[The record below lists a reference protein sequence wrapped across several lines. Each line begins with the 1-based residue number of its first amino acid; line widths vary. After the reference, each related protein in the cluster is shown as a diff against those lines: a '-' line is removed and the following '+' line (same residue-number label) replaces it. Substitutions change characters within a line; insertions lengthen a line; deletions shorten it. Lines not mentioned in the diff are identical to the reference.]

1 MKKSPVL
8 WLLPLAAVL
17 FFTIPSDLFAL
28 TAAKE
33 KKLASLQTELQT
45 KGKLSNS
52 KQKNLDSL
60 LAEKQAEQAA
70 AVNIVQPPESIG
82 NQAAADPIQ
91 GQPVAPQ
98 PVTEPAVISG
108 TSTVEDAK
116 NVRAPSFVKPAEQ
129 GQEPGDPAIPSWV
142 LDPSLE
148 EQNQYVI
155 GIGSAKSSSP
165 QLSIQMAEA
174 RARQDIAFQLNVQ
187 VQGKITDYAENQGN
201 SAGSEYNFSQDA
213 VSQRIGQQLT
223 NIELNGVKVGKR
235 EVDHNGTWWVKV
247 LWSKE
252 NADKT
257 AADISKTVI
266 AEVVPLSPAE
276 KAELATKL
284 LDEQLDKAKLK
295 STPAVSEPVVV
306 NE

>member
-8 WLLPLAAVL
+8 WLLPLAVMLLIVPSTLSAGGKKDKSPKGSSAV
-17 FFTIPSDLFAL
+17 
-28 TAAKE
+28 E
-33 KKLASLQTELQT
+33 
-45 KGKLSNS
+45 
-52 KQKNLDSL
+52 
-60 LAEKQAEQAA
+60 
-70 AVNIVQPPESIG
+70 VVQPPESIG

-108 TSTVEDAK
+108 TSAVEAAAEDAK
-116 NVRAPSFVKPAEQ
+116 NVRAPSFVRPAEQ

-223 NIELNGVKVGKR
+223 NIELNGVKVAKR

-276 KAELATKL
+276 KAEMATKL